1 MNTTS
6 AQTAYVNDL
15 YRLGRH
21 LETGNKHQA
30 AAARRTLARLRR
42 SLVDD
47 RFLPDALELMAAH
60 HPRPGEVEPWLLT
73 AGLYALHPASP
84 RHGGRRLPIGAALH
98 AYSDRVSVQA
108 RLRQLL
114 AADWPVLTH
123 RLRQAVQLLAGSGIA
138 LDYQVLLKDLAV
150 LHEAPAGGQR
160 VHAVRLRWASDFQR
174 PPRNGGGPDHDHDDE
189 AGDPS

>member
-1 MNTTS
+1 MNATP
-6 AQTAYVNDL
+6 AQRQTAYVDDL

-21 LETGNKHQA
+21 LEAGNKHQA

-47 RFLPDALELMAAH
+47 RFLPDALALMEDH
-60 HPRPGEVEPWLLT
+60 RPRQHEVEPWLLA

-84 RHGGRRLPIGAALH
+84 RRGERRLPIGAALH
-98 AYSDRVSVQA
+98 AYSDRMSVQA

-123 RLRQAVQLLAGSGIA
+123 RLRQAVRLLAGSGIA
-138 LDYQVLLKDLAV
+138 LDYRALLKDLVV
-150 LHEAPAGGQR
+150 LHDAPAGGRQA
-160 VHAVRLRWASDFQR
+160 HEIHLRWASDFQR
-174 PPRNGGGPDHDHDDE
+174 PPRIRTDHDDE